1 MDEVATLDGG
11 GEGDGV
17 GVGVGDDLL
26 LLELENGEARLEQHP
41 ASGTLEQQ
49 KVEHPQKRLRAPT
62 YVVSTTADSRHET
75 RQTKTEGDKCGSGDS
90 TSKGRKPTKRAM
102 NQAEDERTSGVSLS
116 CISA

>member
-1 MDEVATLDGG
+1 MRSPHWM
-11 GEGDGV
+11 
-17 GVGVGDDLL
+17 
-26 LLELENGEARLEQHP
+26 EAAREMGLASALAMISFSLSLRMARPVLNSIPLPGPSNSRRLSIHRSDCVP
-41 ASGTLEQQ
+41 
-49 KVEHPQKRLRAPT
+49 PPT